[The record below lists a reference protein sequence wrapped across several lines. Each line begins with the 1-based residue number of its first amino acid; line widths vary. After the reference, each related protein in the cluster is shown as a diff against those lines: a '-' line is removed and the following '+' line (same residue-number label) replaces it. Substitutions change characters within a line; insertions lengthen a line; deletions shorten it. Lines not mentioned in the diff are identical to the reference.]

1 MLTMATY
8 DVLNPVDLQTI
19 KGFAELREFSP
30 EIMAAFKEETEN
42 VLDGIAAGAED
53 FAAIL
58 GPWREFRDSISE
70 WHGLAEKSYLNQQ
83 TEI

>member
-1 MLTMATY
+1 MQTMAIY
-8 DVLNPVDLQTI
+8 DVLNPTDLQTI
-19 KGFAELREFSP
+19 KEFAEIREFSP

-42 VLDGIAAGAED
+42 VLDGIAADDARFG
-53 FAAIL
+53 AIL
-58 GPWREFRDSISE
+58 GPWREFRDGIAE